1 MSFPSRLLLDT
12 LWSLS
17 SLCSVSLQARL
28 FNSEGKVTKLF
39 SDAGDS
45 LNLPTLNQ
53 TPFRLTVRKDV
64 AVAIIA
70 ALLHSGKLTV
80 LLDYVVSLSMEQSL
94 KPALLHHGD
103 FLNQRGCKVPLPKQ
117 EPPFRIN
124 LHTSS
129 NGELTPSLNRA
140 CL

>member
-39 SDAGDS
+39 NDVGDS

-64 AVAIIA
+64 VVAIIA

-80 LLDYVVSLSMEQSL
+80 LLDSVVSLSMEQSL
-94 KPALLHHGD
+94 KPALLPQGD
-103 FLNQRGCKVPLPKQ
+103 FLNQRGRKDPTPQSRNLLSGSIYILAATESSLLP
-117 EPPFRIN
+117 
-124 LHTSS
+124 
-129 NGELTPSLNRA
+129 
-140 CL
+140 

>member
-1 MSFPSRLLLDT
+1 M
-12 LWSLS
+12 
-17 SLCSVSLQARL
+17 SLQARF

-39 SDAGDS
+39 NVAGDS

-64 AVAIIA
+64 VVAIIA
-70 ALLHSGKLTV
+70 ALIHSGKLTV

-103 FLNQRGCKVPLPKQ
+103 FLNQRGHKDPPPQAGTSFQDQFTYFQQQRAHSFLEQSLPLTYIYNEKA
-117 EPPFRIN
+117 EN
-124 LHTSS
+124 L
-129 NGELTPSLNRA
+129 L
-140 CL
+140 